1 MNPKPER
8 SLYEVAVVGLG
19 YVGIPLAAGFAEAG
33 CRTLGFDL
41 DEKRVATLKGGE
53 SPITTVSP
61 ARITTLLEKGHLTFT
76 NHKEE
81 LARSEAIVICVPT
94 PLRTHLDP
102 DIAFILSAGATIA
115 PFLRRGM
122 LVSLESSTYPGTTR
136 EDLRKV
142 LEEGSGLRAGVDFA
156 LAFSPEREDPG
167 NAKSI
172 LSEMPKVVGG
182 LTPGCLERAVE
193 LYSKA
198 VKKVVPV
205 SNCDTAEAVK
215 LTENIFR
222 FINIAL
228 VNELKRI
235 YTPMGIDIWEVI
247 DSAKTK
253 PFGFMPFYPGAGV
266 GGHCI
271 PIDPYYLTWK
281 AREYNLDT
289 KFIELAGQIN
299 RGMPYY
305 VVSQLTAA
313 LNAADHPVKGS
324 RVLVLGVAYKPDIT
338 DDRESPSYSVM
349 DLLHDKG
356 ALVDYYDPMVPEIPN
371 HGAEE
376 RWVGK
381 RSITWSG
388 EFLDRYTAAVVC
400 TPHHGVD
407 YAFLSKHVPL
417 IVDACNIVPKNGR
430 AKVIPA

>member
-1 MNPKPER
+1 MIPKPER
-8 SLYEVAVVGLG
+8 SQYDVAVVGLG

-61 ARITTLLEKGHLTFT
+61 ARIASLLEQGLLTFT
-76 NHKEE
+76 DHKEE

-172 LSEMPKVVGG
+172 LREMPKVVGG

-228 VNELKRI
+228 VNELKSI

-247 DSAKTK
+247 DAAKTK

-281 AREYNLDT
+281 AREFNLDT

-299 RGMPYY
+299 RGMPHY
-305 VVSQLTAA
+305 VISQLATA

-324 RVLVLGVAYKPDIT
+324 RVLVLGVAYKPDIS
-338 DDRESPSYSVM
+338 DDRESPSYAVM

-356 ALVDYYDPMVPEIPN
+356 ALVDYYDPMVPEIPD
-371 HGAEE
+371 HGAEK

-381 RSITWSG
+381 RCITWTG
-388 EFLDRYTAAVVC
+388 ETLNRYTAAVVC

-407 YAFLSKHVPL
+407 YALLSEHVP
-417 IVDACNIVPKNGR
+417 IVVDACNIVPKNGR